1 MPQVLRFGA
10 YRVYFW
16 SNEGMPLEP
25 IHVHVSNGIPGPDAT
40 KIWITQTGRALLAN
54 QNDKRIS
61 PKILSHLLEMIEA
74 QSDDIISAWKE
85 RFGSIEYY
93 C

>member
-1 MPQVLRFGA
+1 MPQLLRFGA

-25 IHVHVSNGIPGPDAT
+25 IHVHVANGIPRPNAT
-40 KIWITQTGRALLAN
+40 KIWITQTGRALLADH
-54 QNDKRIS
+54 NDKRINANV
-61 PKILSHLLEMIEA
+61 LAHLLEMIEA
-74 QSDDIISAWKE
+74 QSDDIIYAWLE
-85 RFGSIEYY
+85 RFGTIEYY